1 MEVALASDFSI
12 YELSPESMEEQMAKL
27 EKAGITHVHWAH
39 DWDYEYIYSQ
49 WEMIQIK
56 EILERHHLKVKAVHA
71 SEGNTRCRVING
83 QPVFVNRSRMRD
95 FRKDFTSL
103 NEYNRLAGVE
113 LLLNRVDLAYMVG
126 AKEIVTHMVV
136 PYEDFE
142 NIPGFK
148 EKYYE
153 QVFKSFDQMEPYCR
167 AKGIRIAVENMI
179 CTPKKYQYEKFDRL
193 FERYSPDYVGLC
205 FDSGHSIITIED
217 EENREPDW
225 KFLERYKDR
234 LIAMHLDD
242 NLGINYELSAD
253 IDGAIQKSDKHWIPF
268 KGIASWDKICQLIAE
283 SPYELPLL
291 LEIVVPKKDTVEDE
305 MEGLA
310 EAKAVGEKL
319 TNMVLEY
326 RNK

>member
-1 MEVALASDFSI
+1 MEIALASDFGI
-12 YELSPESMEEQMAKL
+12 YELSPESMDEQMAKL

-56 EILERHHLKVKAVHA
+56 EILEKHHIKVKGVHA
-71 SEGNTRCRVING
+71 TEGNTRCRVING

-95 FRKDFTSL
+95 FRKDFTSPY
-103 NEYNRLAGVE
+103 EYNRLSGVE
-113 LLLNRVDLAYMVG
+113 LLLNRVDLAHMVG
-126 AKEIVTHMVV
+126 AKEIVTHMVI

-148 EKYYE
+148 EKYWE
-153 QVFKSFDQMEPYCR
+153 QVYKSFDEMEPYCR

-205 FDSGHSIITIED
+205 YDSGHSLITIED
-217 EENREPDW
+217 EESREPDW

-242 NLGINYELSAD
+242 NLGIDYSLSED

-268 KGIASWDKICQLIAE
+268 KGIASWDKLCEIIAD

-291 LEIVVPKKDTVEDE
+291 LEIVVPKGSVEEE
-305 MEGLA
+305 MAGLA

-319 TNMVLEY
+319 TEMVLSY
-326 RNK
+326 RNKN